1 MLLVVVE
8 VEVEGVSQILERS
21 VDGVLELVSVVVVFA
36 GYIHQARSEPP
47 VEELDV
53 VVSGSGSAAGVEGL
67 SHHYSE
73 PVSFLMASTLATQA
87 T

>member
-21 VDGVLELVSVVVVFA
+21 VDAVLELVSVVVFA